1 MKNNYLIINIYIAIK
16 LSINNVI
23 IFVTSLLPILI
34 GSFFII
40 NSFFNYDLKGL
51 IWLIGLLLAS
61 GISMLLKNAGHGLFL
76 KLYTPWIREGR
87 AAKTDELPCYDF
99 CEIFEPLSQTSKK
112 SRFIDSHGFFHG
124 FTWFY
129 LVLVT
134 R

>member
-1 MKNNYLIINIYIAIK
+1 MAIK

-61 GISMLLKNAGHGLFL
+61 GISMLLKNAGHGLFPEAL
-76 KLYTPWIREGR
+76 HPWIREVER
-87 AAKTDELPCYDF
+87 PK
-99 CEIFEPLSQTSKK
+99 QMN
-112 SRFIDSHGFFHG
+112 
-124 FTWFY
+124 Y
-129 LVLVT
+129 LVMISVKYLNHFL
-134 R
+134 RLLKK